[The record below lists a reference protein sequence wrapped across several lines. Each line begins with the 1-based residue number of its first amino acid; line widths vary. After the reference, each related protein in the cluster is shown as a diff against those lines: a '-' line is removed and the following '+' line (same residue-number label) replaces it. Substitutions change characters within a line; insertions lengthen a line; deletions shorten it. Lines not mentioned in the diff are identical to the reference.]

1 MLGKN
6 YTPPKTTTGPG
17 FTSVGSQKDQQTTQ
31 TGTPSANTTTTTTST
46 ATSSNGIISQYGQI
60 AFNSVLIFIIG
71 ILFIII
77 VRNMMRF
84 FYDVFNSGRII
95 YLKVILPRGQSKL
108 DREQEKELAKDMK
121 EKI

>member
-1 MLGKN
+1 M
-6 YTPPKTTTGPG
+6 P
-17 FTSVGSQKDQQTTQ
+17 SEKDQQAIQTITTTQ
-31 TGTPSANTTTTTTST
+31 TGRK
-46 ATSSNGIISQYGQI
+46 GIVAEYGQF
-60 AFNSVLIFIIG
+60 ALNGLLIFVAG
-71 ILFIII
+71 MLFLII

-95 YLKVILPRGQSKL
+95 YLKILLPRGQSKL